1 MTSREQFRADYRMA
15 RAVIRLSDAML
26 LAGARAPGNALSLWD
41 ALPYGPAVCAALKF
55 GDPLQF
61 PPRRQHGRWVGRIR
75 RDAKR

>member
-15 RAVIRLSDAML
+15 RAVIRLDERML
-26 LAGARAPGNALSLWD
+26 HSGARKPGQPLSLWD
-41 ALPYGPAVCAALKF
+41 ALPYGPAVCAALKY